1 MTISTAIAHRKLKHE
16 LFNDHF
22 QNSKRYPIQKAQLI
36 IADIPYNIGK
46 NAYGSSPEWY
56 VDGDNKNGESKLA
69 NSEFFDT
76 DKNFRIPEF
85 LHFCSKMLL
94 PEPKET
100 GKAPCMIVFCAFDQQ
115 FKLIEEAKKHGL
127 NNYINLVFVK
137 NSSSQVLKANMR
149 VVGNCE
155 YGLILYRDK
164 LPKFNNHGK
173 MIFNAIPWESDTNSE
188 KIHPC
193 LPAGEMVFF
202 NGGWKKIEDI
212 KVGDSNQYGTVS
224 HTTQHEAEKLV
235 EIKCGKNTTISTWN
249 HPFLVKR
256 GSQIFWV
263 NADQIT
269 ESDLVLSGASV
280 YNTQK
285 PYLTH
290 EKGAL
295 CEQSTKK
302 HPKDICGLKQTK
314 TVNSVLNIV
323 LFGKGVMANYH
334 SVCRYITLILTKQIM
349 TLPICN
355 LSLPLS
361 ISGCTLVADLSMEN
375 GKNHAQYAENSNQLQ
390 KNIGISQGGGLTE
403 SSVKYASAKKAL
415 KQEKFLLQKVGS
427 VKIIH
432 QKMRVYN
439 LTIDG
444 VPAFDTKIGVSHNTQ
459 KPVRLIER
467 LISIFTDPGDVVID
481 PCAGSASTI
490 IAAIRSGRAG
500 YGFEIKK
507 DFFASANNRIKNEL
521 AQGDMF
527 RVTTQAIPETA
538 RLFA

>member
-1 MTISTAIAHRKLKHE
+1 MKHE

-22 QNSKRYPIQKAQLI
+22 QNSKRYAIKKAQLI
-36 IADIPYNIGK
+36 IADIPYNVGK
-46 NAYGSSPEWY
+46 KAYGSSVEWY
-56 VDGDNKNGESKLA
+56 EGGDIKNGESALA
-69 NSEFFDT
+69 NKEFFDT
-76 DKNFRIPEF
+76 DKDFRIPEF
-85 LHFCSKMLL
+85 LHFCSKMLI

-115 FKLIEEAKKHGL
+115 FQLIEEAKKHGL

-137 NSSSQVLKANMR
+137 NSSAQVLKANMR

-173 MIFNAIPWESDTNSE
+173 MIFNAIPWENDTNSE

-202 NGGWKKIEDI
+202 NGLWVKIEDV
-212 KVGDSNQYGTVS
+212 KVGDSNRYGTVS
-224 HTTQHEAEKLV
+224 HITQHDAEKLV
-235 EIKCGKNTTISTWN
+235 EIKCGEYKTVATWN
-249 HPFLVKR
+249 HPFLIKR
-256 GSQIFWV
+256 GGGIFWV
-263 NADQIT
+263 NADQIKT
-269 ESDLVLSGASV
+269 SDFVLSNVSV

-285 PYLTH
+285 PKQLHKTEITC
-290 EKGAL
+290 EKN
-295 CEQSTKK
+295 TKK
-302 HPKDICGLKQTK
+302 PPRDICDLKKTK
-314 TVNSVLNIV
+314 KESFASNIA
-323 LFGKGVMANYH
+323 LFGSGIMVNYR
-334 SVCRYITLILTKQIM
+334 SVCRFITRISTKQTTIF
-349 TLPICN
+349 PICN
-355 LSLPLS
+355 LSRPLN

-375 GKNHAQYAENSNQLQ
+375 GKSRVQSVASSSQQQ
-390 KNIGISQGGGLTE
+390 KNIGTFQEAGLTG
-403 SSVKYASAKKAL
+403 SYAKNASVKKAL

-432 QKMRVYN
+432 QKTRVYN

-444 VPAFDTKIGVSHNTQ
+444 IPAFDTEIGVSHNTQ

-467 LISIFTDPGDVVID
+467 LISIFTDPGDVIID

-490 IAAIRSGRAG
+490 IAAIRSEREA

-507 DFFASANNRIKNEL
+507 DFFKAASARIEREL
-521 AQGDMF
+521 SQGS
-527 RVTTQAIPETA
+527 
-538 RLFA
+538 LFGSHKGSRSYRQTDILSMLE